1 MFRSLLKQDIKSLRV
16 FMLVADCQG
25 ITAAQSRLNMSQS
38 SISTHLSHL
47 EARLGFVLCKRG
59 RSGFELTEQ
68 GKDVYQASQ
77 SLFQAAEHFNR
88 QVQTIKG
95 SMVGELRIAI
105 VDQLPTNFSIAFS
118 RTISHLYEQ
127 SPDLLVHLDIR
138 APQEIETAI
147 ATGDCDLGVGYFAK
161 PIKNLNYEQILVEE
175 QVVFCHHSHPYF
187 SQTPSF
193 EDLQTKAAWVKRGYL
208 ISDDLLPIK
217 AQKSTAVAYHMEA
230 IAHFILAGTHLG
242 YLPVDY
248 AQKWVDQG
256 EFKALLPEQT
266 RYFVTH
272 HLVSGKQDTEL
283 KTLFVNQLKKEYAKC
298 WNATK

>member
-25 ITAAQSRLNMSQS
+25 VSAAQSRLNMSQS

-68 GKDVYQASQ
+68 GKEVYTASQ
-77 SLFQAAEHFNR
+77 NLFQAAEQFNR
-88 QVQTIKG
+88 QVQSIKG
-95 SMVGELRIAI
+95 DMVGELRIAI
-105 VDQLPTNFSIAFS
+105 VDQLPANFSVAFS
-118 RTISHLYEQ
+118 RTIKHLYEQ
-127 SPDLLVHLDIR
+127 SPDLCVHLDIR
-138 APQEIETAI
+138 SPQEIETMI
-147 ATGDCDLGVGYFAK
+147 STGDCDLGVGYFAR

-175 QVVFCHHSHPYF
+175 QVAYCHRSHPYF
-187 SQTPSF
+187 SQIPKI
-193 EDLQTKAAWVKRGYL
+193 EDLENKASWVRRGYL

-217 AQKSTAVAYHMEA
+217 PQKSTAVAYHMEA
-230 IAHFILAGTHLG
+230 IAYFILAGTHLG

-248 AQKWVDQG
+248 ATKWVDQG

-272 HLVSGKQDTEL
+272 HLVSSKQNTEL
-283 KTLFVNQLKKEYAKC
+283 KSLFINQLKDEYARC
-298 WNATK
+298 WNATR